1 MLKGFTMN
9 EIVRNLK
16 KFQKIFLLLLLF
28 LFSCGFSKK
37 PPVAE
42 NGVLD
47 LKEWSFQNDGVLKL
61 NGRWNFFWEEYLSH
75 TEILQRLQSQSKPNK
90 INIPGA
96 WNDQDWNGT
105 KLPGHGYAT
114 LHLSLIHIQDIN
126 LSLYVNLIG
135 TSFKLYCN
143 STLVYENGKIG
154 KTPESTVPE
163 MIPGTSVLQCKGTD
177 IDIVLHISNFSNN
190 TGGVFT
196 AIELGSSKIIDYNR
210 DKSLILDFFLF
221 GSLLIMGLYHFGL
234 YAYRK
239 KDKSPLYFGLF
250 CFFMGFRCV
259 VTGERFLYKILPM
272 MSWSLGVTLEYSTFY
287 IGAPM
292 VMLFLSSLFP
302 KEFNP
307 KIVKIFLIL
316 YSIFSFIVILTPPI
330 IFSHTL
336 FWVMILTL
344 INASYDIFC
353 TILAVIRKRESSITF
368 MIGISIFFLFIIN
381 DILLNITPINS
392 EYLSP
397 FGFFIFV
404 FFQAFI
410 LSTKSSIAFIRLE
423 ELSEGL
429 EHKVKERTLEL
440 EAEKKYADDE
450 RVRVEKALLDL
461 KNTQEQLIEAE
472 KMSALG
478 SLVAGVAHEI
488 NNPIGVIKSNS
499 ELIHFNLKN
508 SYYELPTFFDSLLEE
523 DKKIFYTLLNLSI
536 DKKIFLTTKQER
548 SLRKEIESE
557 LYSYSNVNKD
567 SIPYLSEQ
575 LLRLKLTPPFN
586 EYIEALGEEKFS
598 SIIKN
603 LLFITN
609 QFNSISNIEIAIEKA
624 SRVIFALRSYLNTET
639 YIEKKNINLISELN
653 KAIHVYDNY
662 ILGKIDIKISIDINF
677 TLFCSAEAISQV
689 WRHLIFNSIQAM
701 YSTNKNLDILAE
713 IHSSIPEKYNSYKS
727 SNPLGSTFE
736 VQKSNQWFAMSVID
750 SGEGI
755 PLELQDKVFTPFFT
769 TKSAGEGIGLGL
781 FVIKKI
787 VHDHGGIIFFKSEF
801 GKTEFVVLIPHQ

>member
-1 MLKGFTMN
+1 MFP
-9 EIVRNLK
+9 R
-16 KFQKIFLLLLLF
+16 IFLLLSLLF
-28 LFSCGFSKK
+28 FSCSTSKK
-37 PPVAE
+37 PPLAE
-42 NGVLD
+42 NGVID
-47 LKEWSFQNDGVLKL
+47 LKDWSFKSDGTLKL
-61 NGRWNFFWEEYLSH
+61 NGVWNLFWQEYLTH
-75 TEILQRLQSQSKPNK
+75 PQILQRLDSKKSQNFISV
-90 INIPGA
+90 PGA
-96 WNDQDWNGT
+96 WNDQNWNDS
-105 KLPGHGYAT
+105 KLPGHGYGT
-114 LHLSLIHIQDIN
+114 LHLRLTN
-126 LSLYVNLIG
+126 LHEEDLSIYVNIIG
-135 TSFKLYCN
+135 TSYKLYCDSSLLN
-143 STLVYENGKIG
+143 ENGRLGTDIKSAI
-154 KTPESTVPE
+154 PE
-163 MIPGTSVLQCKGTD
+163 MIPGSGRVSCKGSTVD
-177 IDIVLHISNFSNN
+177 LYLHISNYFND
-190 TGGVFT
+190 TGGLFT
-196 AIELGSSKIIDYNR
+196 PIELGSARIIEYQKE
-210 DKSLILDFFLF
+210 KSLAIDFFLF
-221 GSLLIMGLYHFGL
+221 GSLVIMGLYHFGL
-234 YAYRK
+234 FIYRK
-239 KDKSPLYFGLF
+239 RDRSPLYFGLF
-250 CFFMGFRCV
+250 CFLMGFRSV
-259 VTGERFLYKILPM
+259 LTGERFLYKMLPL
-272 MSWSLGVTLEYSTFY
+272 MSWNLGVTLEYSTFY

-292 VMLFLSSLFP
+292 IILFLSTLFP
-302 KEFNP
+302 KDFNS
-307 KIVKIFLIL
+307 KIVKVLMSL
-316 YSIFSFIVILTPPI
+316 YFISSMIVVLTPPAV
-330 IFSHTL
+330 FSHTL

-344 INASYDIFC
+344 FNASYLIFC
-353 TILAVIRKRESSITF
+353 TVLAVIRKRESSITF
-368 MIGISIFFLFIIN
+368 MFGMVIFFLFIIN
-381 DILLNITPINS
+381 DILLNIFSINS
-392 EYLSP
+392 DYLSP
-397 FGFFIFV
+397 LGFFIFV

-781 FVIKKI
+781 FVTKKI

-801 GKTEFVVLIPHQ
+801 GKTEFVVLLPYQ

>member
-1 MLKGFTMN
+1 MFSRT
-9 EIVRNLK
+9 
-16 KFQKIFLLLLLF
+16 LLLLSIL
-28 LFSCGFSKK
+28 LYSCSIAKK
-37 PPVAE
+37 PPVAI

-47 LKEWSFQNDGVLKL
+47 LKEWSFKNDGTLKL
-61 NGRWNFFWEEYLSH
+61 NGVWNLFWQEYLTH
-75 TEILQRLQSQSKPNK
+75 PQILQRLDSTKSRNFLSV
-90 INIPGA
+90 PGA
-96 WNDQDWNGT
+96 WNDQNWNDS
-105 KLPGHGYAT
+105 KLPGHGFGT
-114 LHLSLIHIQDIN
+114 IHVRLTNMHEDDLSI
-126 LSLYVNLIG
+126 YVNLIG
-135 TSFKLYCN
+135 TSYKLYCGT
-143 STLVYENGKIG
+143 SLLYENGKLGTDSKSAI
-154 KTPESTVPE
+154 PE
-163 MIPGTSVLQCKGTD
+163 MIPGSSSISCKGST
-177 IDIVLHISNFSNN
+177 IDLYFHVSNYFND
-190 TGGVFT
+190 TGGLFT
-196 AIELGSSKIIDYNR
+196 PIELGSARTIEYQKE
-210 DKSLILDFFLF
+210 KSLAIDFFLF
-221 GSLLIMGLYHFGL
+221 GSLVIMGLYHFGL
-234 YAYRK
+234 FIYRK
-239 KDKSPLYFGLF
+239 RDRSPLYFGLF
-250 CFFMGFRCV
+250 CFLMGFRSV
-259 VTGERFLYKILPM
+259 LTGERFLYKMLPL
-272 MSWSLGVTLEYSTFY
+272 MSWNFGVTLEYSTFY

-292 VMLFLSSLFP
+292 IILFLSTLFP
-302 KEFNP
+302 KDFNP
-307 KIVKIFLIL
+307 LIVKGLLSL
-316 YSIFSFIVILTPPI
+316 YFVFSLIVILTPPV

-344 INASYDIFC
+344 FNASYLIFC

-368 MIGISIFFLFIIN
+368 MFAMVIFFLFIIN

-397 FGFFIFV
+397 FGFFIFI

-423 ELSEGL
+423 EFSDKL
-429 EHKVKERTLEL
+429 EYKVKERTLEL
-440 EAEKKYADDE
+440 EAEKKYAEDE
-450 RVRVEKALLDL
+450 RLKVEKALLDL

-499 ELIHFNLKN
+499 ELIHLNLKN

-523 DKKIFYTLLNLSI
+523 DKKIYYTLLNLSI
-536 DKKIFLTTKQER
+536 DKKVFLSTKQER

-567 SIPYLSEQ
+567 TIPYLSEQ

-586 EYIEALGEEKFS
+586 EYIDALGQEKFS

-624 SRVIFALRSYLNTET
+624 SRVIFALRSYLNTEN

-662 ILGKIDIKISIDINF
+662 IIGKIDVKITNDINF

-701 YSTNKNLDILAE
+701 HSTNKNLDIIIE
-713 IHSSIPEKYNSYKS
+713 IHRSIPEKYNSYKS
-727 SNPLGSTFE
+727 SNPLGSTIE
-736 VQKSNQWFAMSVID
+736 VQKSKNWFALSIID

-755 PLELQDKVFTPFFT
+755 PLELQYKVFSPFFT

-781 FVIKKI
+781 FVAKKI
-787 VHDHGGIIFFKSEF
+787 VHDHGGLLFFKSEN
-801 GKTEFVVLIPHQ
+801 GRTEFVVFLPE